1 MTEPETNLDTIYIPV
16 FVPTL
21 TIEKYAHSIGVSPDV
36 VDGWI
41 KRGYIPTVKI
51 GRRRLVNIVA
61 MTRELSV

>member
-1 MTEPETNLDTIYIPV
+1 MTEPQENLDTIAIPV

-21 TIEKYAHSIGVSPDV
+21 TIEKYANSIGVSPDV
-36 VDGWI
+36 VDGWV

-51 GRRRLVNIVA
+51 GRRRLINIAA

>member
-1 MTEPETNLDTIYIPV
+1 MKEPRLALDTITVPV

-21 TIEKYAHSIGVSPDV
+21 TIEKYAHSIGVSTDV

-51 GRRRLVNIVA
+51 GRRRLINIAA

>member
-1 MTEPETNLDTIYIPV
+1 MKEPQLALDTIAVPV

-21 TIEKYAHSIGVSPDV
+21 TIEKYAHTIGVSPDV

-51 GRRRLVNIVA
+51 GRRRLVNIAA

>member
-1 MTEPETNLDTIYIPV
+1 MAEPQISLDTIGIPV

-21 TIEKYAHSIGVSPDV
+21 TIEKYAHSIGVSSDV

-51 GRRRLVNIVA
+51 GRRRLVNIAA

>member
-1 MTEPETNLDTIYIPV
+1 MKEPQIALDTIAIPV

-51 GRRRLVNIVA
+51 GRRRLVNIA
-61 MTRELSV
+61 ALTRELSV

>member
-1 MTEPETNLDTIYIPV
+1 MAEPQISLDTIGIPV

-21 TIEKYAHSIGVSPDV
+21 TIEKYAHSIGVSSDV

-51 GRRRLVNIVA
+51 GRRRLVNIAA
-61 MTRELSV
+61 MTRDLSV

>member
-1 MTEPETNLDTIYIPV
+1 MKEPQIALDTIAIPV

-51 GRRRLVNIVA
+51 GRRRLVNIAA

>member
-1 MTEPETNLDTIYIPV
+1 MKEPQLALDTIAIPV

-51 GRRRLVNIVA
+51 GRRRLVNIAA